1 VSKQLP
7 VLDDCYRTIGVR
19 GDRSCEKLADVV
31 HCHSCEVLTSAA
43 QRLLHRP
50 APEAYVAE
58 LTALLARPVETSR
71 AADRSV
77 VLFSIGEERLA
88 LPTREVAE
96 VAVAPQAPRR
106 VPHRS
111 SAAFAGLLNLH
122 GQLELC
128 FWLEPLLG
136 GARVTE
142 CARWYALVIAFG
154 GQRWVVLADHV
165 EGVHRTDAQRLL
177 PAPPSSLRREGA
189 LISGLVESQGKLW
202 SLIDVERLCA
212 RLAEPLSGAF
222 GGGALGGVLRGSE
235 ESA

>member
-1 VSKQLP
+1 

-19 GDRSCEKLADVV
+19 GDRSCPKLAEVV

-43 QRLLHRP
+43 QRLLHRSP
-50 APEAYVAE
+50 PEAYVAE
-58 LTALLARPVETSR
+58 LTALLAKPLPASR
-71 AADRSV
+71 AADRSL
-77 VLFSIGEERLA
+77 VLFSIGDERLA
-88 LPTREVAE
+88 LPTRDVAE

-136 GARVTE
+136 APRATE
-142 CARWYALVIAFG
+142 RARWYALVIAFA

-165 EGVHRTDAQRLL
+165 EGVHRTHAQALL
-177 PAPPSSLRREGA
+177 PAPPHSARKDSA
-189 LISGLVESQGKLW
+189 LVAGLIESQGKLW
-202 SLIDVERLCA
+202 SLLDVERLCA
-212 RLAEPLSGAF
+212 QLAEPLSGAF
-222 GGGALGGVLRGSE
+222 GGGALGLATIG
-235 ESA
+235 ESR

>member
-1 VSKQLP
+1 VSHPLP

-19 GDRSCEKLADVV
+19 GDRSCAKLAEVV

-43 QRLLHRP
+43 QRLLHR
-50 APEAYVAE
+50 APSEAYVAE
-58 LTALLARPVETSR
+58 LTALLARPPEISR

-77 VLFSIGEERLA
+77 VLFSIGEEHLA
-88 LPTREVAE
+88 VLTREVAE

-128 FWLEPLLG
+128 FWLGPLLG
-136 GARVTE
+136 APRATE
-142 CARWYALVIAFG
+142 RARWYALVLAFG
-154 GQRWVVLADHV
+154 GQRWVVLADHI
-165 EGVHRTDAQRLL
+165 EGVYRTDARGLL
-177 PAPPSSLRREGA
+177 PPPPSSLRKDGA
-189 LISGLVESQGKLW
+189 LISGLIESQGKLW

-222 GGGALGGVLRGSE
+222 GGGALAGE
-235 ESA
+235 EIA

>member
-1 VSKQLP
+1 MSKALP

-19 GDRSCEKLADVV
+19 GDRSCERLAEVV

-43 QRLLHRP
+43 QRLLHRAP
-50 APEAYVAE
+50 PEAYVAE
-58 LTALLARPVETSR
+58 LTALLARPLETSR

-77 VLFSIGEERLA
+77 VLFSIGDERLA

-128 FWLEPLLG
+128 FSLEPLLG
-136 GARVTE
+136 APRVTE
-142 CARWYALVIAFG
+142 RARWYALVIAFA
-154 GQRWVVLADHV
+154 GQLWVVLADHV
-165 EGVHRTDAQRLL
+165 EGVYRMDARGLL
-177 PAPPSSLRREGA
+177 PAPPSSLRKDGA
-189 LISGLVESQGKLW
+189 LITGLVESQGKLW

-212 RLAEPLSGAF
+212 RLGEPLSGAF
-222 GGGALGGVLRGSE
+222 GGAPLSAAE
-235 ESA
+235 EGP